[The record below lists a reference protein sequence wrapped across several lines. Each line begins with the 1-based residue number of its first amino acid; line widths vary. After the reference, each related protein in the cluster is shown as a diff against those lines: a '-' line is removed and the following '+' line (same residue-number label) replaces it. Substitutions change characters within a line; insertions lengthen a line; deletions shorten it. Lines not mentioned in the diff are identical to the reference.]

1 MIVNCARY
9 GSGRRLEEVDLH
21 DDGAFEGDRPGFVWI
36 GLQEPEEA
44 LLRTVQARFALHDL
58 AVEDAHQAHQRPKA
72 EIYGDS
78 LFLVLRNATWT
89 GEEIAFGETH
99 VFAGKGYVVTVR
111 HGVSPPYVQVRDRA
125 EHAETGLAHGEGFVV
140 YALLDFVVDRYA
152 PVVEAL
158 EAQVDAVERI
168 VFAHRA
174 ETADV
179 QRAYD
184 LRAELMQL
192 RRTIA
197 PLQEMC
203 GRLMRFDTPLMTEEL
218 RPYLRDVQDHVI
230 QLVHDIDDLRELL
243 SAALE
248 SNILLASVEMTDT
261 TKKLAAWAAILA
273 VPTAVAGIYGM
284 NFKAMPE
291 LDSPWGYPAVL
302 LTIVVVCGLLY
313 RRFRKARWL

>member
-1 MIVNCARY
+1 MIINCARY
-9 GSGRRLEEVDLH
+9 CSGRRQEEVDLH
-21 DDGAFEGDRPGFVWI
+21 DDAAFDGDRQGFVWI
-36 GLQEPEEA
+36 GLQEPDET
-44 LLRTVQARFALHDL
+44 LLRRAQSRFALHDL
-58 AVEDAHQAHQRPKA
+58 AVEDAHQAHQRPKV

-78 LFLVLRNATWT
+78 LFLVLRNAAWNGTCVD
-89 GEEIAFGETH
+89 FGETH
-99 VFAGKGYVVTVR
+99 VFAGRGHVVTVR
-111 HGVSPPYVQVRDRA
+111 HGMSPPYVQVRERA
-125 EHAETGLAHGEGFVV
+125 ERAEAGLVHGEGFVV
-140 YALLDFVVDRYA
+140 YALLDFVVDCYA
-152 PVVEAL
+152 PVVQAL
-158 EAQVDAVERI
+158 EAEVDAVERA
-168 VFAHRA
+168 VFAHRG

-184 LRAELMQL
+184 LRYELMQL

-203 GRLMRFDTPLMTEEL
+203 GRLMRFDTPLFSEEL

-248 SNILLASVEMTDT
+248 SNMLLASVEMTDT

-284 NFKAMPE
+284 NFDVMPE
-291 LDSPWGYPAVL
+291 LRQPLGYPAVL
-302 LTIVVVCGLLY
+302 LAIGLACGLLY
-313 RRFRKARWL
+313 QRFRKARWL